1 MPSDK
6 AGIIPRL
13 IHSSGFSRVPGTF
26 LSKPCNVVRPSA
38 CPGLLRIVQ
47 ALDGGICRIKL
58 AGGELSAD
66 QADTVAAAAERYADG
81 VIEAT
86 NRANLQIRGIGDR
99 QQALI
104 ECLLEAGLGPRE
116 AAGDDVRNVM
126 LSPSAGIDPQHVVD
140 TRALAARIIHSLET
154 EARFHALSAKFAV
167 QLHGGESLAMLE
179 HHHDLWL
186 SAFERDRQ
194 RWWAFGLAGCP
205 GRDQALGAVPFEQGH
220 DLVVAVLDRFLALA
234 RPEQA
239 RMRDLLA
246 DADTTR
252 AFLDTLGLPLHP
264 PAIDK
269 PVATFKLGIHPQSQP
284 GLSFI
289 ATLAPMGRLTPTMLR
304 GAARLAREHGNGT
317 LRITPW
323 QGLLLPDSSYPRIA
337 LEGLAALGFITAT
350 QHPLAALIACTGSA
364 GCAKGLADT
373 KADAVRL
380 AALLP
385 NQAPLSVH
393 LSGCSRSCA
402 AAHVAPATLLASSAG
417 HYDLYLRA
425 AGQPGFGTLHARH
438 LSLDAAAALLRD
450 RSRSDTHD

>member
-13 IHSSGFSRVPGTF
+13 IHSSGFSRAPGVF
-26 LSKPCNVVRPSA
+26 LSKPSNVVRPSA

-58 AGGELSAD
+58 AGGELSAA
-66 QADTVAAAAERYADG
+66 QAEAVADAAERYAHG

-186 SAFERDRQ
+186 SAFERDQ
-194 RWWAFGLAGCP
+194 QHWWAFGLAGCP
-205 GRDQALGAVPFEQGH
+205 GRDQASGAVPFEQGH
-220 DLVVAVLDRFLALA
+220 DLVLAVLDRFLALA

-252 AFLDTLGLPLHP
+252 AFLDTLGMPVHP

-269 PVATFKLGIHPQSQP
+269 PVAAFTLGIHPQSQP
-284 GLSFI
+284 GLSFVV
-289 ATLAPMGRLTPTMLR
+289 TLAPLGRLTPTMLH
-304 GAARLAREHGNGT
+304 GAAQLAREHGNGT
-317 LRITPW
+317 LRMTPW
-323 QGLLLPDSSYPRIA
+323 QGLLLPDLSHPQTA
-337 LEGLAALGFITAT
+337 LEGLAALGFVTAAH
-350 QHPLAALIACTGSA
+350 HPQAAFIACTGSA
-364 GCAKGLADT
+364 GCTKGLADT

-385 NQAPLSVH
+385 TQAPLSVH

-402 AAHVAPATLLASSAG
+402 AAHIAPATLLASSAG

-425 AGQPGFGTLHARH
+425 AGQPGFGTLCARH